1 MSGPVMPAPGQGRST
16 ASGWQ
21 GSPGV
26 SGGSGVRGRG
36 YGPAGPA
43 VPGAGAAPRPTRRA
57 MPGFGL
63 RGPRRDR
70 HVLGDGGQLGSVA
83 LPVGDDG
90 VVIGVDAAHQ
100 PVTLGVNRPTPFDV
114 VLVGG
119 LWTAQVIAFRTV
131 ATGARVAVETAR
143 PHVWTAMA
151 QAAGGGQQAVTIHE
165 PGRVPPQGAS
175 VAGPVLIVRDC
186 GAQPPR
192 GRVSSAPWQS
202 VLTLLPYVGPNA
214 PRLLRNAELVGV
226 QRVSP
231 QEAEVIGRVLTVPGG
246 DLAVL
251 PTLDDSITL
260 WCTRRHRQFVMTEAT
275 DAESGLLGVA
285 RRVD

>member
-1 MSGPVMPAPGQGRST
+1 M
-16 ASGWQ
+16 
-21 GSPGV
+21 